1 MNITGRKANF
11 KIVMKKVFSIL
22 LLVLVFTACNRAG
35 SNDKYT
41 INGTVKNYGNKRV
54 TLEKLSLQNFTLIDS
69 ASVDDK
75 GAFKME
81 GVGEKG
87 FYRIKLDEQIFWL
100 FLLEPTTYKVD
111 IDLMSADAFKISG
124 SAENDEFQTAIKK
137 TNNAQREMNLLR
149 NNYFAYQQM
158 HVSADSMNMIANS
171 LNAAGA
177 KLESMLLDGAKNAK
191 SPLVALFYVTNLPL
205 DKYLK
210 ENMAVADRLD
220 KEIPNSSYTKDFR
233 AMVNQVREQ
242 MKQQEMAQQA
252 ANDVQVGKPAPEI
265 DLKNPQGKNIK
276 LSSLKGKVVLID
288 FWASWCGPCRAEM
301 PNVVAAYNKYKS
313 KGFTIYSVSLDKDA
327 DAWTNSISKLGMVWE
342 NHVSDLKWWKCEA
355 AVRYGVNGIPA
366 TFLLDKSGTIVA
378 TNLRGAALEAKLQE
392 LLK

>member
-1 MNITGRKANF
+1 
-11 KIVMKKVFSIL
+11 MKKVLSVL
-22 LLVLVFTACNRAG
+22 MLVLVFTACNRAG
-35 SNDKYT
+35 SNEKYT
-41 INGTVKNYGNKRV
+41 INGTLKNYGTKRV
-54 TLEKLSLQNFTLIDS
+54 ILEKLSLQNFTLIDS

-81 GVGEKG
+81 GVSEKG
-87 FYRIKLDEQIFWL
+87 FYRIKLDDQIFWL
-100 FLLEPTTYKVD
+100 FLLEPTNYKVD
-111 IDLMSADAFKISG
+111 IDLMSPDAFKITG
-124 SAENDEFQTAIKK
+124 SADNDEFQAAIKK
-137 TNNAQREMNLLR
+137 TSNAQRELTMLR
-149 NNYFAYQQM
+149 NSYFAYQQM
-158 HVSADSMNMIANS
+158 HVSGDSMTMITNS
-171 LNAAGA
+171 LNAAGK
-177 KLESMLLDGAKNAK
+177 KLEMMLVDGAKNSK
-191 SPLVALFYVTNLPL
+191 SPFVALYYVTNLPL

-233 AMVNQVREQ
+233 TMVNQVTEQ

-265 DLKNPQGKNIK
+265 DLKSPEGKYIK

-313 KGFTIYSVSLDKDA
+313 KGFTVYSVSLDKDA
-327 DAWTNSISKLGMVWE
+327 EAWTNSISKLGMVWE

-355 AVRYGVNGIPA
+355 ALRYGVNGIPA
-366 TFLLDKSGTIVA
+366 TFLLDKTGTIVA
-378 TNLRGAALEAKLQE
+378 TNLRGSALDAKLEE
-392 LLK
+392 LLR